1 MLVLINTVTLA
12 HDDFVVSAR
21 FYHAMSPVPNARRI
35 QMALLGKRVAV
46 TFRRR
51 RSSQQATGH
60 TRLVYYHKRPR
71 HLRCRGGWRAIIV

>member
-12 HDDFVVSAR
+12 HYDFVVSAR
-21 FYHAMSPVPNARRI
+21 FYHAMSPVPSEQRI
-35 QMALLGKRVAV
+35 QLALLGKRFAV

-51 RSSQQATGH
+51 HRSQRDTGD

-71 HLRCRGGWRAIIV
+71 RLRCRGGWTAIIV

>member
-12 HDDFVVSAR
+12 HDDFVVSTR
-21 FYHAMSPVPNARRI
+21 FYHAMSPVPNERRI
-35 QMALLGKRVAV
+35 QLALLGKRVAV

-51 RSSQQATGH
+51 RSSQRATGD

-71 HLRCRGGWRAIIV
+71 HLRWRGGWRAVIV